1 LAGRR
6 RKRRTPARKGARNR
20 TRPNPANLGRS
31 LREGLA
37 SAGRHLAVLAALA
50 ASGAILHIVLR
61 PPPPVA
67 VAALEA
73 QAPPVAEATPPVVPP
88 ATRTVAPLMPPRS
101 PTPPPTVQVPEQRE
115 TTAPAWKRFATA
127 APPTDGR
134 PMIAIVL
141 DDVGVARRHAENAMT
156 LDPSVTLAFMTYAP
170 DVAAQVAAA
179 RARGHEI
186 MMHVPMEP
194 MTRSE
199 DPGPNALVTG
209 LKTAELARRIDW
221 NLARFD
227 GYVGVNNHMGSRFT
241 SDRAG
246 MEQVMAA
253 LRRRGLLFI
262 DSRTTAQ
269 TVAAD
274 EARRQGVPAAS
285 RDVFLDNEVD
295 ARGIEAQLA
304 ETERKARAQGAAIA
318 IGHPHPETVAALR
331 RWIPQAR
338 ARGFVLVPVT
348 AVVARGLT
356 G

>member
-1 LAGRR
+1 M
-6 RKRRTPARKGARNR
+6 
-20 TRPNPANLGRS
+20 NPAGLART

-37 SAGRHLAVLAALA
+37 SAGRHLVVLTALA
-50 ASGAILHIVLR
+50 ASGMVLHLALR
-61 PPPPVA
+61 PPPPPVP
-67 VAALEA
+67 VAAVEP
-73 QAPPVAEATPPVVPP
+73 QAPPVAHGTQSLVPPSAPAVIPPTPPH
-88 ATRTVAPLMPPRS
+88 S
-101 PTPPPTVQVPEQRE
+101 PTPPQAAQPPEHRE
-115 TTAPAWKRFATA
+115 APAPAWKRFAA
-127 APPTDGR
+127 VAPPTDGR

-141 DDVGVARRHAENAMT
+141 DDVGVARRHAENAIT
-156 LDPSVTLAFMTYAP
+156 LDAPVTLAFMSYAP
-170 DVAAQVAAA
+170 DVATQVAAA

-194 MTRSE
+194 MSRSE
-199 DPGPNALVTG
+199 DPGPNALLTG
-209 LKTAELARRIDW
+209 LRPGELARRIDW
-221 NLARFD
+221 NLSRFD
-227 GYVGVNNHMGSRFT
+227 GFVGVNNHMGSRFT

-274 EARRQGVPAAS
+274 EARRQGVPTAS
-285 RDVFLDNEVD
+285 RDVFLDNELD
-295 ARGIEAQLA
+295 ARGIDAQLA
-304 ETERKARAQGAAIA
+304 ETERKARVQGAAIA